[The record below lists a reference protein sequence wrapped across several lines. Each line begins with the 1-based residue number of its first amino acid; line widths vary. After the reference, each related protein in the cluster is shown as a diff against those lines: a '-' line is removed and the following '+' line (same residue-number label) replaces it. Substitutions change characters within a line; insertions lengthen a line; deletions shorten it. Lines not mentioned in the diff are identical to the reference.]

1 MEYKKVYL
9 FFINKV
15 NNRSKALILIFFAF
29 LILFI
34 GGIIYLFFRP
44 HNLQMFL
51 WLRSINA
58 EQYFRMK
65 SFNQESKILCFCVY
79 SLPNMLWAISA
90 YILFGIVLQ
99 NDRKLFFIYSSGF
112 CLINLVSEVFQKFQI
127 ISGTFDFMDLL
138 VLLISYGIGVLI
150 YEFIIKEKLK
160 NEIQQN
166 KME

>member
-1 MEYKKVYL
+1 
-9 FFINKV
+9 
-15 NNRSKALILIFFAF
+15 
-29 LILFI
+29 
-34 GGIIYLFFRP
+34 
-44 HNLQMFL
+44 
-51 WLRSINA
+51 
-58 EQYFRMK
+58 
-65 SFNQESKILCFCVY
+65 
-79 SLPNMLWAISA
+79 MLWAISA

-112 CLINLVSEVFQKFQI
+112 CLINIVSEVFQKFQI